1 MNIDEFIS
9 RYPNRNTKHGYR
21 ATLKLFFN
29 VVGITDPNSYFNNRN
44 NEQIEKDVELF
55 YQQRI
60 KQGCAPKTISS
71 DIGCLKTFLSYNRV
85 DLPSVVW
92 RSMRQRM
99 KGTRARTQDRIPEPH
114 ELKAILSHMDTRG
127 RAFYLTMVSSGMR
140 IDEVTNITFKDIHL
154 DEDPCRIVIR
164 GNHTKTGETRTVFV
178 SCETR
183 EAIQE
188 WLKIRQHH
196 LDVIKRRF
204 PRGTENTKDDR
215 IFPFGNRASRC
226 LWNDALKKSGLEE
239 FDDSL
244 TCLVNS
250 VENCKGRRTLH
261 PHSLRKYFA
270 THSSFVVGHDI
281 TEALLGHQEGLDAV
295 YKKYQGNTV
304 KELAELYKQKIEP
317 KVSVYSNT
325 EELMQLKETVGIQS
339 KKIDT
344 QSQSID
350 AILEQRNTRIDKL
363 ELTLATLIGI
373 LQANNPDEG
382 TQKYIQN
389 INYEPVAKT
398 MQRDIGTH
406 VNDSA

>member
-21 ATLKLFFN
+21 ATLKLFFDT
-29 VVGITDPNSYFNNRN
+29 VGVTDPSTYFINRN
-44 NEQIEKDVELF
+44 SEQIEKDVELF

-71 DIGCLKTFLSYNRV
+71 DMGCLKTYLSYNRV
-85 DLPSVVW
+85 DLPSIVW

-114 ELKAILSHMDTRG
+114 ELKAILSHMDVRG
-127 RAFYLTMVSSGMR
+127 RAFFLTMVSSGVR
-140 IDEVTNITFKDIHL
+140 IDEATNITFKDIHL
-154 DEDPCRIVIR
+154 DEDPCRMVIR
-164 GNHTKTGETRTVFV
+164 GNHTKTGETRNVFI
-178 SCETR
+178 SQETK

-188 WLKIRQHH
+188 WLKVRTHYITI
-196 LDVIKRRF
+196 VKRRF
-204 PRGTENTKDDR
+204 PEKHRSTQDNR
-215 IFPFGNRASRC
+215 IFPFGTRAGRVM
-226 LWNDALKKSGLEE
+226 WNDALEKSGLEE

-244 TCLVNS
+244 TCLVDNGYR
-250 VENCKGRRTLH
+250 GRRTLH
-261 PHSLRKYFA
+261 THSLRKYFA

-281 TEALLGHQEGLDAV
+281 TEALLGHQEGLDAI

-317 KVSVYSNT
+317 KVSVYST
-325 EELMQLKETVGIQS
+325 IEELMQLKETVGIQS

-363 ELTLATLIGI
+363 ELTLATIIGM
-373 LQANNPDEG
+373 LQASSPDEG

-389 INYEPVAKT
+389 INYEPVVKT
-398 MQRDIGTH
+398 MQRDIGAH